1 MSSLMIHTLE
11 EKLDEKVLGQLISEE
26 NFSEPLLD
34 VILQNLLKEVQVN
47 SCKIFIVCI
56 SWDIDCFLFN
66 FFIYFG
72 ISFTGLR

>member
-1 MSSLMIHTLE
+1 MTIFLLICRLEHSHSVVSAMSSLMIHTLE

-47 SCKIFIVCI
+47 SCK
-56 SWDIDCFLFN
+56 N
-66 FFIYFG
+66 FYCVH
-72 ISFTGLR
+72 